1 MACHAW
7 AYSIGMQA
15 FEDLGYHFLSSK
27 CTIHHPPSPTDSS
40 TVQRSSATSSVA
52 KIAMVLDQMDELRD
66 AAAESDY
73 RDLRLRF
80 SATACA

>member
-40 TVQRSSATSSVA
+40 TVQRSAA
-52 KIAMVLDQMDELRD
+52 QQRD
-66 AAAESDY
+66 FERGKNSY
-73 RDLRLRF
+73 GVG
-80 SATACA
+80 SNG